1 MPAPNESTESRM
13 AGGQELMHAHGH
25 QDVEG
30 APSASTA
37 QDPLAEARR
46 LLDEDE
52 AARMQACAEDI
63 QAVLAKHGMRLEV
76 APSQISIVPA
86 Q

>member
-1 MPAPNESTESRM
+1 MPTPSKPSKSRTV
-13 AGGQELMHAHGH
+13 GGPELMHAHGH

-30 APSASTA
+30 AASASTPE
-37 QDPLAEARR
+37 DPLTEARR

-52 AARMQACAEDI
+52 AARMQACAEDL